1 MYVSTISS
9 AHTPTIEQQ
18 VFRIISKRK
27 AIRASRVRKTASLA
41 RDLRFDTVD
50 VVDIILE
57 LERNFSITIP
67 DEVPLYTVGDF
78 RALRARPRR
87 RRVRVGANPALTLD
101 LLSQKSPATI
111 VAGLF
116 WWCQP
121 KSLRR

>member
-1 MYVSTISS
+1 MYTVTTTSPSLTGS
-9 AHTPTIEQQ
+9 IEQQ

-57 LERNFSITIP
+57 LERNFSIVIP

-78 RALRARPRR
+78 
-87 RRVRVGANPALTLD
+87 VRFVRDHAA
-101 LLSQKSPATI
+101 A
-111 VAGLF
+111 A
-116 WWCQP
+116 
-121 KSLRR
+121 